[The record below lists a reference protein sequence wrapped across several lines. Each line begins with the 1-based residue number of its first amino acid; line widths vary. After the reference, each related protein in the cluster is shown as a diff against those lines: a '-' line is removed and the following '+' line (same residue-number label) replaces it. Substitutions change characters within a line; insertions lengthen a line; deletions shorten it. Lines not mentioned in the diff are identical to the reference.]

1 MESEREGKRRVME
14 KRRNRQFMMRKSTKV
29 VSQLRVISGRY
40 RGTSLRS
47 PLHAST
53 HPMGA
58 REKLAL
64 FNMVNVEGARVL
76 DAYAGSGALGIE
88 ALSRGAREVVFVE
101 ANRAVGKVL
110 QENLDK
116 IGVNNF
122 GGEAVSNGA
131 MLAMN
136 GDDLVSNRE
145 LARTAFDKDGA
156 HMTDSDGMKASVLI
170 DKVGDFADNMNYQE
184 YFDVILADPPYDGV
198 EIGEVGKLVKLLR
211 LGGILALSSPAD
223 LGEIELEGVRISST
237 HTYAR
242 ARITVYRKD

>member
-1 MESEREGKRRVME
+1 ME
-14 KRRNRQFMMRKSTKV
+14 KRRNRQFIVRKSTKAV
-29 VSQLRVISGRY
+29 GQLRVISGRY

-64 FNMVNVEGARVL
+64 FNMVNVEGTRVL

-88 ALSRGAREVVFVE
+88 ALSRGACEVVFVE
-101 ANRAVGKVL
+101 ANRAVGRVL

-116 IGVNNF
+116 IGVNNDF
-122 GGEAVSNGA
+122 GGETAGNGV
-131 MLAMN
+131 MPAMN
-136 GDDLVSNRE
+136 GNGLVSNRG
-145 LARTAFDKDGA
+145 LTRTVFDNGSVRTTDNDGV
-156 HMTDSDGMKASVLI
+156 KASVLI
-170 DKVGDFADNMNYQE
+170 EKVGDFAENATYQE
-184 YFDVILADPPYDGV
+184 YFDVILADPPYDGI
-198 EIGEVGKLVKLLR
+198 EISEVGKLVKLLR
-211 LGGILALSSPAD
+211 SGGILALSSPAD
-223 LGEIELEGVRISST
+223 LGEIELEGVRTSST